1 MLPKPMGGETNFMS
15 EVIKVERAHF
25 LSRTGTAAISAPLR
39 RSQCPSSQWTTEER
53 VRRAGARAGALY
65 AMGRLRG
72 RGVTHYQILWKE
84 LATEGTSTFK
94 GTKRRVG
101 RLGRRTRS
109 RGRPVGRRE
118 VWEKPGGREGG
129 REASSVRER
138 AAFGHAL
145 GRLLGKPTLE
155 GQGMAKPFSASVS
168 GSVSP
173 PLSVNVRPGTT
184 VSRLSLRVALTEL
197 Q

>member
-129 REASSVRER
+129 KRR
-138 AAFGHAL
+138 
-145 GRLLGKPTLE
+145 P
-155 GQGMAKPFSASVS
+155 SASE
-168 GSVSP
+168 
-173 PLSVNVRPGTT
+173 RPSATRSA
-184 VSRLSLRVALTEL
+184 VCWESRRWRDREWRNRFQRRSLARSLL
-197 Q
+197 HSQ